1 MMASRARQT
10 ESHMSLKCTRIGRED
25 LERFEISISL
35 PAK

>member
-10 ESHMSLKCTRIGRED
+10 ESHMFLKCARIGRENM
-25 LERFEISISL
+25 ERFEIPISL